1 MVLCQHYYY
10 WGNIM
15 TERFRY
21 YKSSQIIV
29 DDMTGWTYYGNKQ
42 VCDLLNQVNRRADK
56 NAEEYWELQRKYETL
71 RINYEIARGKLR
83 VFFDIMDKFHIY
95 STDKLEKILLYA
107 KMW

>member
-29 DDMTGWTYYGNKQ
+29 DNMTGWTYYGNKQ
-42 VCDLLNQVNRRADK
+42 VCDLLNQVNRRADR
-56 NAEEYWELQRKYETL
+56 NAEKFDELMRILYKYNIHSIE
-71 RINYEIARGKLR
+71 KL
-83 VFFDIMDKFHIY
+83 DKVLFN
-95 STDKLEKILLYA
+95 SRT
-107 KMW
+107 W